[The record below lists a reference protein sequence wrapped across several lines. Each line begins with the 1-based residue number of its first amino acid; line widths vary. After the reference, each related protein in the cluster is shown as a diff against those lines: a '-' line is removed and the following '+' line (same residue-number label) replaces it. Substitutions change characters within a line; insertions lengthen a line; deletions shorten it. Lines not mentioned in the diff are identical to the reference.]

1 MQENKKIE
9 ITREEILP
17 VARRMREAG
26 QKLVMIHGYADK
38 EGANVVTYDYDMGP
52 CVESYEIR
60 GETVLPSISEIY
72 DQAAAWPEREL
83 NELLGITFENLDMS
97 KRLFMPEN
105 LLDGQGHIL
114 VTPLSELREKNIPEE

>member
-9 ITREEILP
+9 ITKEEILP

-26 QKLVMIHGYADK
+26 QKLVMVHGYVDK
-38 EGANVVTYDYDMGP
+38 EGVNVVTYDYDMGP
-52 CVESYEIR
+52 CVESYEIK

-97 KRLFMPEN
+97 KRLFMPES
-105 LLDGQGHIL
+105 LLEGQGHIL
-114 VTPLSELREKNIPEE
+114 VTPLSELREKNITD